1 MKKAGSTVL
10 LLAALLATILEL
22 HTACGQ
28 TTAKPTNT
36 EKPGIC
42 PPQRYHEK
50 DPFNDAYCDTD
61 EDCTGNKKCCVD
73 NFDKMC
79 KPPAKDGAYK
89 CPTTSYDETSPKR
102 TDFCSSN
109 SECAPNAT
117 CCMKNGGK
125 TCHPSVGVKSG
136 ECPPDPIRCIRG
148 IRPACL
154 DDSTCQGNEKCCS
167 SKCGMECLPPIK
179 EHSDPKQEVAPNQE
193 AVKPV
198 CPPARQG
205 FCPPDTTPP
214 NVMTPCLVNC
224 GNCKETEMC
233 CSSGCMKVCKEMTK
247 ERPGYCPLNFL
258 KCAIREIL
266 CKDDLGCSDTEKCC
280 ISKCKRQCVPLLT
293 ERPGYCPPNFLKC
306 AIGEILCK
314 DDLSCNDTQKCCDSE
329 CKRQCVPLR
338 TDKPGVCPAPSTSC
352 QKTNDTPDPNPV
364 CTKDLHC
371 TGDQKC
377 CIVGCSQNCTE
388 PTFV

>member
-36 EKPGIC
+36 VPKEKPGIC

-198 CPPARQG
+198 CPPARQ
-205 FCPPDTTPP
+205 
-214 NVMTPCLVNC
+214 
-224 GNCKETEMC
+224 
-233 CSSGCMKVCKEMTK
+233 

-280 ISKCKRQCVPLLT
+280 ISKCKRQCVPLL
-293 ERPGYCPPNFLKC
+293 
-306 AIGEILCK
+306 
-314 DDLSCNDTQKCCDSE
+314 
-329 CKRQCVPLR
+329 

>member
-28 TTAKPTNT
+28 AKPT
-36 EKPGIC
+36 
-42 PPQRYHEK
+42 
-50 DPFNDAYCDTD
+50 
-61 EDCTGNKKCCVD
+61 V
-73 NFDKMC
+73 
-79 KPPAKDGAYK
+79 
-89 CPTTSYDETSPKR
+89 
-102 TDFCSSN
+102 
-109 SECAPNAT
+109 
-117 CCMKNGGK
+117 
-125 TCHPSVGVKSG
+125 
-136 ECPPDPIRCIRG
+136 
-148 IRPACL
+148 
-154 DDSTCQGNEKCCS
+154 
-167 SKCGMECLPPIK
+167 IK
-179 EHSDPKQEVAPNQE
+179 
-193 AVKPV
+193 
-198 CPPARQG
+198 G
-205 FCPPDTTPP
+205 FCPPDTTSP

-293 ERPGYCPPNFLKC
+293 
-306 AIGEILCK
+306 
-314 DDLSCNDTQKCCDSE
+314 
-329 CKRQCVPLR
+329 
-338 TDKPGVCPAPSTSC
+338 DKPGVCPVPSTSC

-371 TGDQKC
+371 PGDQKC